1 MASGMIGQEVD
12 QGTLYSIVSEP
23 VADVA
28 FTLTSRYLGA
38 RWLSERDLCRNVMSA
53 ARDRWLGQLS
63 RGTAHMLDR
72 VLVRADGN
80 VAIEVE
86 LVAKTTKEYE
96 RIFRWY
102 RISLA
107 FPLVA
112 WFCGTHSLQLKL
124 TYLMGQERLDDS

>member
-1 MASGMIGQEVD
+1 M
-12 QGTLYSIVSEP
+12 P
-23 VADVA
+23 
-28 FTLTSRYLGA
+28 
-38 RWLSERDLCRNVMSA
+38 
-53 ARDRWLGQLS
+53 
-63 RGTAHMLDR
+63 DR

-107 FPLVA
+107 YPLVA
-112 WFCGTHSLQLKL
+112 WFCGTPSLQLKL
-124 TYLMGQERLDDS
+124 TYLMGQERLDDSWW